1 MVLGTPESTRS
12 AWLRAGEALQRIL
25 LEATRFDFVVSI
37 ASQVAEVPSTRDRL
51 RKELDLEF
59 HPLLLMRIGR
69 AAPTPASK
77 RRDLTTII
85 SESGD

>member
-1 MVLGTPESTRS
+1 MVLGTAESNHAMESNRW

-37 ASQVAEVPSTRDRL
+37 ASQVHEV
-51 RKELDLEF
+51 ELDLEF

-77 RRDLTTII
+77 RRAEHDHFGDRSLT
-85 SESGD
+85 